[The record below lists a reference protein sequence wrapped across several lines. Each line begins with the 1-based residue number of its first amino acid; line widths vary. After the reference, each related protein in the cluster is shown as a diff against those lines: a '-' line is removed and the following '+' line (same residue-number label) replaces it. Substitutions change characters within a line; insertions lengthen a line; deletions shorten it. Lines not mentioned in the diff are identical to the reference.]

1 MGQRDQRAS
10 PEARSWLCCGSQRLG
25 AAAVVEIEGVAAPRV
40 TQRLTQGRPS
50 RDATLH
56 FGLMFAAQTTFA
68 PLFDVV
74 CNELTEGSGL
84 AGEEPAASNLSAE
97 PPDSCARA
105 GSGQEPQ
112 SWTNWQRALV

>member
-25 AAAVVEIEGVAAPRV
+25 AAAVVEIEGVA
-40 TQRLTQGRPS
+40 
-50 RDATLH
+50 ATLH

-84 AGEEPAASNLSAE
+84 AGEEPGGE
-97 PPDSCARA
+97 
-105 GSGQEPQ
+105 
-112 SWTNWQRALV
+112 